1 MLMSLLNLILG
12 TLCGLLSL
20 AFLARFVMQWARA
33 PFYNPVGRFVI
44 AITDW
49 AVKPLRRIVPG
60 LFNLDLASLLPA
72 WLVQVAY
79 LSIIIGVGAGYG
91 GNPATATFSLLAV
104 GALETLHLAIQLI
117 SAVVIISALLSW
129 INPFAPTAA
138 VFHQVAAPFLRPVQ
152 RILPGIGGVDLSPL
166 VVLLLLQAASVMLN
180 HWRAGLLPFWMS

>member
-60 LFNLDLASLLPA
+60 LFNLDFASLLPA
-72 WLVQVAY
+72 WLVQVLY
-79 LSIIIGVGAGYG
+79 WSIIVGIGAGYG
-91 GNPATATFSLLAV
+91 GRSAAVFAIVAV
-104 GALETLHLAIQLI
+104 GTLETLHLAVQLI

-166 VVLLLLQAASVMLN
+166 VVLLLLQAVSMMLN
-180 HWRAGLLPFWMS
+180 YWRANLLPFWVS